1 MVDAVVGSVIMVVAT
16 TSLLFA
22 IELSEKA
29 YRQSGYQP
37 LSPSEE
43 DLVNAMPPPFPPAAL
58 FELDNSVLFG
68 RE

>member
-1 MVDAVVGSVIMVVAT
+1 MIDAVVGSVIMVVAT

-43 DLVNAMPPPFPPAAL
+43 DLVNAMPSPFPPAAL
-58 FELDNSVLFG
+58 FESDNSDLFG